1 MTKEYVYN
9 TIESICK
16 RNDGVPGGA
25 LESAKILFL
34 KISGICLPNS
44 DKRVKSNGKELSTIK
59 EYFTPMIEISNKDAN
74 AIAKIMGVFA
84 QIKTNPNNIRM
95 RNAQRIATKII
106 STIKKKSNVR
116 HQAT

>member
-1 MTKEYVYN
+1 MTVYPEVRWN
-9 TIESICK
+9 QQ
-16 RNDGVPGGA
+16 
-25 LESAKILFL
+25 LKILFS

-59 EYFTPMIEISNKDAN
+59 EYSTAMIAISNKDAN

-84 QIKTNPNNIRM
+84 QIKTNPDNIRM

-106 STIKKKSNVR
+106 TTINKKSNVL
-116 HQAT
+116 H